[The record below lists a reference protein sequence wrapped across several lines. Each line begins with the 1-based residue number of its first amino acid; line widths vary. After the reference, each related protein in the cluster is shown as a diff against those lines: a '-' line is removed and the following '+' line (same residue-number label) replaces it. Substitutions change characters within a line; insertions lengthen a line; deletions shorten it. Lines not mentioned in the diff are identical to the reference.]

1 MSDEENTN
9 YDTRSIIL
17 QAVGEHGVIRFLE
30 LCYVIYEA
38 TENKEHSK
46 TILSILND
54 VTLIRNIKQL
64 EALTEDNEHKIYY
77 YEDDEYSPKRLVYK
91 TELEATI
98 RKIRNEHLKL
108 LATTLKDLN
117 ESEEFTL

>member
-1 MSDEENTN
+1 MNEEENSN

-17 QAVGEHGVIRFLE
+17 QAIAEQGTIRFLE
-30 LCYVIYEA
+30 SCYVIYEA
-38 TENKEHSK
+38 TDNASHAKK
-46 TILSILND
+46 TLATLND
-54 VTLIRNIKQL
+54 EELIRKIKQL
-64 EALTEDNEHKIYY
+64 EALTEENEHKIYY